1 MRDSTTHS
9 ITNGATDQTN
19 ELHELLLQGEMTVS
33 VAESCTG
40 GLLGA
45 HLTSQPGSSAY
56 FLGAVVAYDN
66 SVKSEVL
73 EVPSRLLEEHGAV
86 SAQVAL
92 ALANGARKVLG
103 SDLAIAVT
111 GIAGPD
117 GGTDEKPVGTTYL
130 GFAAPD
136 TAITRPFHFTGSR
149 AEIREQ
155 AVEAALEILRSY
167 LEMKISLA
175 HSRERWRRE
184 ARA

>member
-1 MRDSTTHS
+1 MRNSTTHMPA
-9 ITNGATDQTN
+9 NGATSQND
-19 ELHELLLQGEMTVS
+19 ELHRLLLQCGMTVS

-56 FLGAVVAYDN
+56 FLGAVVAYSN
-66 SVKSEVL
+66 SVKREVL
-73 EVPSRLLEEHGAV
+73 EVPPQLIEEHGAV

-92 ALANGARKVLG
+92 AMANGARKVIG
-103 SDLAIAVT
+103 SDLTISVT

-136 TAITRPFHFTGSR
+136 TAITRPFHCTGSR

-167 LEMKISLA
+167 LEMKVSLGMSPEPA
-175 HSRERWRRE
+175 RRE
-184 ARA
+184 GRA